1 MRISYLEFR
10 RVLFRSWRTGPT
22 SARLAG
28 NAAISLDHLLQIAT
42 QAGWIEPGTVQRQ
55 RRAIR
60 LHQYGADTVRRGR
73 AEAGQPAVDVLTELP
88 VVSHAVVGVVHRV
101 RAQVEQQQG
110 RSIGRA
116 SGWERVCQCVLI

>member
-73 AEAGQPAVDVLTELP
+73 AGAGQPAVDVLTELP
-88 VVSHAVVGVVHRV
+88 VVAHAVVGVV
-101 RAQVEQQQG
+101 
-110 RSIGRA
+110 RSEEHTSELQSLMRNPYA
-116 SGWERVCQCVLI
+116 VFCLIKKT

>member
-73 AEAGQPAVDVLTELP
+73 AADGQPAVDEV
-88 VVSHAVVGVVHRV
+88 
-101 RAQVEQQQG
+101 
-110 RSIGRA
+110 GRA
-116 SGWERVCQCVLI
+116 ECRENGCKFGVISGVARS